1 MSKHMSKNYRGN
13 RFAVDWKLFVKHGDK
28 DCVEGQVINVS
39 AGGLFIECALALG
52 IGDQVE
58 LEITDHWGEQL
69 TAKVR
74 VIWTRDA
81 DEPETGFG
89 CRFEEMAEVDRR
101 ILNSLLSELL
111 QNQISQ
117 ASVAKKWLADD
128 GSRDYLPIG
137 ANKAA

>member
-1 MSKHMSKNYRGN
+1 MSKNYRGN
-13 RFAVDWKLFVKHGDK
+13 RFAVDWKLAVKHGDG
-28 DCVEGQVINVS
+28 DAVEGQVNNVS
-39 AGGLFIECALALG
+39 AGGLFIECPLSLR

-58 LEITDHWGEQL
+58 LEITDHWGDQL
-69 TAKVR
+69 KAKVR

-89 CRFEEMAEVDRR
+89 CRFEQMAEVDRR

-117 ASVAKKWLADD
+117 ASIGKKWIAED
-128 GSRDYLPIG
+128 GSRRDFLPVG
-137 ANKAA
+137 AKKAA

>member
-1 MSKHMSKNYRGN
+1 MSKNYRGN
-13 RFAVDWKLFVKHGDK
+13 RFAVDWKLSVKHGDGNS
-28 DCVEGQVINVS
+28 VEGQVINVS
-39 AGGLFIECALALG
+39 AGGLFIDCPLPLR

-58 LEITDHWGEQL
+58 LEITDHWGDQL

-81 DEPETGFG
+81 DEAEGGVG
-89 CRFEEMAEVDRR
+89 CRFEEMADTDRR

-117 ASVAKKWLADD
+117 ASIAKKW
-128 GSRDYLPIG
+128 
-137 ANKAA
+137 